1 MSDHVYEEKN
11 IALYHEYKDLN
22 GHLSHDAFME
32 RHPRVNAYIV
42 SLMKKFDGS
51 PLEFDRPTW
60 TQGTPADPLR
70 HSIIGEPEDAEDDF
84 ADAYANPRGG
94 I

>member
-1 MSDHVYEEKN
+1 MSDHHYEARQL
-11 IALYHEYKDLN
+11 ALWAEYKDLK

-42 SLMKKFDGS
+42 NLMKKFDGVS
-51 PLEFDRPTW
+51 EIDRAAWDDPIHPT
-60 TQGTPADPLR
+60 AD
-70 HSIIGEPEDAEDDF
+70 DY
-84 ADAYANPRGG
+84 ADAYASREGG

>member
-1 MSDHVYEEKN
+1 MSDHVYEAKQ
-11 IALYHEYKDLN
+11 IALWAEYKDLN

-42 SLMKKFDGS
+42 NMMKKQE
-51 PLEFDRPTW
+51 PTERLAFDRAVW
-60 TQGTPADPLR
+60 DDPMR
-70 HSIIGEPEDAEDDF
+70 DDP
-84 ADAYANPRGG
+84 ADAYASREGG

>member
-1 MSDHVYEEKN
+1 MSDHVYEAKN

-32 RHPRVNAYIV
+32 RHPKVNAYIV
-42 SLMKKFDGS
+42 NLMKNHTGK
-51 PLEFDRPTW
+51 LEFDRAVWDDPMHPT
-60 TQGTPADPLR
+60 AD
-70 HSIIGEPEDAEDDF
+70 DY
-84 ADAYANPRGG
+84 ADAYSSREGG

>member
-1 MSDHVYEEKN
+1 MSDHIYEAKN

-32 RHPRVNAYIV
+32 RHPKVNAYIV
-42 SLMKKFDGS
+42 NLMKKFSG
-51 PLEFDRPTW
+51 FDEVSLFA
-60 TQGTPADPLR
+60 GN
-70 HSIIGEPEDAEDDF
+70 EPE
-84 ADAYANPRGG
+84 GG

>member
-1 MSDHVYEEKN
+1 MSDHHYEAKQ
-11 IALYHEYKDLN
+11 IALWAEYKDLN

-42 SLMKKFDGS
+42 NLMKKQKPS
-51 PLEFDRPTW
+51 ERLAFDRAVWDDPMHPT
-60 TQGTPADPLR
+60 AD
-70 HSIIGEPEDAEDDF
+70 DY
-84 ADAYANPRGG
+84 ADAYASFEGG

>member
-1 MSDHVYEEKN
+1 MSLLGRNMSDHVYEAKN

-42 SLMKKFDGS
+42 KLMKKFDGVS
-51 PLEFDRPTW
+51 EIDRAAW
-60 TQGTPADPLR
+60 TQGTPPAD
-70 HSIIGEPEDAEDDF
+70 DY
-84 ADAYANPRGG
+84 ADAYASREGG

>member
-1 MSDHVYEEKN
+1 MSDHIYEAKN

-32 RHPRVNAYIV
+32 RHFKVNAYIV
-42 SLMKKFDGS
+42 NLMKKQN
-51 PLEFDRPTW
+51 PTERLAFDRAVW
-60 TQGTPADPLR
+60 DDPM
-70 HSIIGEPEDAEDDF
+70 HQ
-84 ADAYANPRGG
+84 GG

>member
-1 MSDHVYEEKN
+1 MSDHVYEAKN

-42 SLMKKFDGS
+42 KLMRKFDGVS
-51 PLEFDRPTW
+51 ELDREIYGFDRAAWAGLKPDED
-60 TQGTPADPLR
+60 QLR
-70 HSIIGEPEDAEDDF
+70 HSMIGEPESD
-84 ADAYANPRGG
+84 
-94 I
+94 

>member
-1 MSDHVYEEKN
+1 MSDHVYEAKN

-32 RHPRVNAYIV
+32 RHPKVNAYIV
-42 SLMKKFDGS
+42 NLMRKFEFNEASLFAGN
-51 PLEFDRPTW
+51 
-60 TQGTPADPLR
+60 
-70 HSIIGEPEDAEDDF
+70 EPE
-84 ADAYANPRGG
+84 GG

>member
-1 MSDHVYEEKN
+1 MSDHHYETRQL
-11 IALYHEYKDLN
+11 ALWAEYKDLN

-42 SLMKKFDGS
+42 NLMKKFDGVS
-51 PLEFDRPTW
+51 EIDRPRW
-60 TQGTPADPLR
+60 TRG
-70 HSIIGEPEDAEDDF
+70 DDY

>member
-1 MSDHVYEEKN
+1 MSDHIYEAKN

-32 RHPRVNAYIV
+32 RHPNVNAYIV
-42 SLMKKFDGS
+42 NLMKKHGAAS
-51 PLEFDRPTW
+51 LTFDRAVWDDPMHPT
-60 TQGTPADPLR
+60 AD
-70 HSIIGEPEDAEDDF
+70 DY
-84 ADAYANPRGG
+84 ADAYADREGG

>member
-1 MSDHVYEEKN
+1 MSDHVYEAKQF
-11 IALYHEYKDLN
+11 ALWAEYKDLN

-42 SLMKKFDGS
+42 NLMKKHGIGS
-51 PLEFDRPTW
+51 RTLAFDRAVWDDPMHPT
-60 TQGTPADPLR
+60 AD
-70 HSIIGEPEDAEDDF
+70 DY
-84 ADAYANPRGG
+84 ADAYASFEGG

>member
-1 MSDHVYEEKN
+1 MSDHVYEAKN

-42 SLMKKFDGS
+42 KLMKKFDGVS
-51 PLEFDRPTW
+51 ELDREIYGIDRASW
-60 TQGTPADPLR
+60 VG
-70 HSIIGEPEDAEDDF
+70 DDY